1 MKIYFTV
8 GVGFLLILL
17 VGLILYGMWLNN
29 QGEVRII
36 QRMSEQKCSLPSAL
50 VERRTLYLR
59 IVFNAIN
66 LYSNDMTDAVALIDG
81 RITESFA
88 PKNTRV
94 KQGEV
99 IVANVYDRQKRLL
112 DRKATSVA
120 KFQEA

>member
-1 MKIYFTV
+1 M
-8 GVGFLLILL
+8 LILL

-36 QRMSEQKCSLPSAL
+36 QRMSEQKWSLPGAL

-66 LYSNDMTDAVALIDG
+66 LYSNDMADAVALIDG
-81 RITESFA
+81 RITESFE
-88 PKNTRV
+88 PKNTCV